1 MPASRTHT
9 NSFTQGVVA
18 PETEKA
24 KARDLKTTEL
34 EFITVEDDDDDDD
47 DDEDEDDDDD
57 DDDGGED
64 TQVSI
69 RYANV
74 CRQ

>member
-1 MPASRTHT
+1 M
-9 NSFTQGVVA
+9 QGVVA
-18 PETEKA
+18 PESEKA
-24 KARDLKTTEL
+24 QARDIKKVEA
-34 EFITVEDDDDDDD
+34 EYIAVEDDDDDDD

-57 DDDGGED
+57 DGGLES
-64 TQVSI
+64 QVSI